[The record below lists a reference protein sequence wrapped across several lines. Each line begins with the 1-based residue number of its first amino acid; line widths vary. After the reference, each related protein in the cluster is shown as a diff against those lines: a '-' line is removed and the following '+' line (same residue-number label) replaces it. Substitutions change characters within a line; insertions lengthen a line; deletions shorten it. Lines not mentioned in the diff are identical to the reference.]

1 MSTKAS
7 APPLVV
13 RTGAGER
20 SLAAGRA
27 YLVGR
32 DPQADIV
39 VADPRVSWHHAEL
52 RAQNGR
58 WALVD
63 LGSTNGSYADGR
75 RADLIE
81 IDGTRQVRLGDPED
95 GTPLDYVLPGDT
107 GADVTLLD
115 HTGRPARRIGRV
127 PDNDIVV
134 PHVSV
139 SRHHAELRATP
150 GGYRVVD
157 LGSHNG
163 TFVNEQRVTEAA
175 LAEGDTVGFGDTTF
189 RLAGGELLQIASPA
203 EAQMPPAPDPM
214 AETGIGPGGFGG
226 AGSPPKSGGVPGG
239 VAPPEA
245 STEPVEIPYAVRWLV
260 PRGERFANFDIL
272 NDNDTQLDYYR
283 RFGHI
288 YAVGIPTKKWRLV
301 VVSDP
306 DLLDEVAGDEERFG
320 KRVEEINFFAQLAN
334 SRGGGLSVIGDGA
347 HYEQVR
353 RVMLPWYSP
362 AHQRTQ
368 LDRMKDQARKLVTA
382 WAALPHDEPLDARA
396 WMERYTLEV
405 SGRGACAYDF
415 GLLGAD
421 SGADSGPATGARTRS
436 RRPSRRAPRRAS
448 CGWPTRAP
456 TSPCSPGVPGGPG
469 ARSTAGTTKS
479 SSRRRTRWSAPGC
492 TPARSGRRP
501 TCSAGW

>member
-1 MSTKAS
+1 MSTEAS
-7 APPLVV
+7 APSLVV
-13 RTGAGER
+13 RTGDGER
-20 SLAAGRA
+20 NLAAGRA

-39 VADPRVSWHHAEL
+39 VADVRVSWHHAEL
-52 RAQNGR
+52 RPARGR
-58 WALVD
+58 WALAD
-63 LGSTNGSYADGR
+63 LASLNGSYADGR

-81 IDGTRQVRLGDPED
+81 IDGQREIRLGDPED
-95 GTPLDYVLPGDT
+95 GP
-107 GADVTLLD
+107 LLD
-115 HTGRPARRIGRV
+115 CAVLDTTGPATTGRDTTGRDTTGRDSTGPETTGLGTTGSQTRRIGRV

-139 SRHHAELRATP
+139 SRHHAELRTTA
-150 GGYRVVD
+150 GGYRIVD

-163 TFVNEQRVTEAA
+163 TFVNEQRVTAAA

-189 RLAGGELLQIASPA
+189 RLVGSELRELAAPAGVQMAPA
-203 EAQMPPAPDPM
+203 ADHM
-214 AETGIGPGGFGG
+214 AETGIGAAAG
-226 AGSPPKSGGVPGG
+226 AGPNPAAAGDDAGGG
-239 VAPPEA
+239 E
-245 STEPVEIPYAVRWLV
+245 TLEIPYAVRWLV

-306 DLLDEVAGDEERFG
+306 ELLDEVAGDEQRFG
-320 KRVEEINFFAQLAN
+320 KQVEEINFFAQLAN
-334 SRGGGLSVIGDGA
+334 SRGGGLSVIGDGE
-347 HYEQVR
+347 HYERIR

-368 LDRMKDQARKLVTA
+368 LDRMKDQARKLVAA
-382 WAALPHDEPLDARA
+382 WSALPDDEPLDARA

-415 GLLGAD
+415 GLLDTPG
-421 SGADSGPATGARTRS
+421 GGPA
-436 RRPSRRAPRRAS
+436 
-448 CGWPTRAP
+448 
-456 TSPCSPGVPGGPG
+456 GGPG
-469 ARSTAGTTKS
+469 DGPRRPHPFAAAVPASTKESILRVADPRRMLSLVLAGTAAANGCGRRGPS
-479 SSRRRTRWSAPGC
+479 PGPSSRPKS
-492 TPARSGRRP
+492 
-501 TCSAGW
+501 

>member
-75 RADLIE
+75 REDLIE
-81 IDGTRQVRLGDPED
+81 IDGIRQVRFGDPED
-95 GTPLDYVLPGDT
+95 GTPLDCVLPDYAGT
-107 GADVTLLD
+107 DVTPLG
-115 HTGRPARRIGRV
+115 HTGRPMRRIGRV
-127 PDNDIVV
+127 PGNDIVV
-134 PHVSV
+134 PHFSV

-150 GGYRVVD
+150 GGYRIVD

-163 TFVNEQRVTEAA
+163 TFVNEQRVADAA
-175 LAEGDTVGFGDTTF
+175 LAEGDSVGFGDTTF

-203 EAQMPPAPDPM
+203 EAQMPPAPDPV
-214 AETGIGPGGFGG
+214 AATELGAAAGAGPEPADSGGG
-226 AGSPPKSGGVPGG
+226 AGGGTGG
-239 VAPPEA
+239 WAGRG
-245 STEPVEIPYAVRWLV
+245 EPLEIPYAVRWLV

-288 YAVGIPTKKWRLV
+288 YAVGIPARKWRLV

-306 DLLDEVAGDEERFG
+306 ELLD
-320 KRVEEINFFAQLAN
+320 
-334 SRGGGLSVIGDGA
+334 
-347 HYEQVR
+347 
-353 RVMLPWYSP
+353 
-362 AHQRTQ
+362 
-368 LDRMKDQARKLVTA
+368 
-382 WAALPHDEPLDARA
+382 
-396 WMERYTLEV
+396 
-405 SGRGACAYDF
+405 
-415 GLLGAD
+415 
-421 SGADSGPATGARTRS
+421 
-436 RRPSRRAPRRAS
+436 
-448 CGWPTRAP
+448 
-456 TSPCSPGVPGGPG
+456 
-469 ARSTAGTTKS
+469 
-479 SSRRRTRWSAPGC
+479 
-492 TPARSGRRP
+492 
-501 TCSAGW
+501 

>member
-1 MSTKAS
+1 M
-7 APPLVV
+7 
-13 RTGAGER
+13 
-20 SLAAGRA
+20 
-27 YLVGR
+27 
-32 DPQADIV
+32 
-39 VADPRVSWHHAEL
+39 
-52 RAQNGR
+52 
-58 WALVD
+58 
-63 LGSTNGSYADGR
+63 
-75 RADLIE
+75 
-81 IDGTRQVRLGDPED
+81 
-95 GTPLDYVLPGDT
+95 
-107 GADVTLLD
+107 
-115 HTGRPARRIGRV
+115 

-134 PHVSV
+134 PHLSV
-139 SRHHAELRATP
+139 SRHHAELRTTP
-150 GGYRVVD
+150 GGYRIVD

-214 AETGIGPGGFGG
+214 AETGIGAARGAWGGGQPRPRAGG
-226 AGSPPKSGGVPGG
+226 WVPGDG
-239 VAPPEA
+239 GRRPPEA
-245 STEPVEIPYAVRWLV
+245 STEPAEIPYAVRWLV

-368 LDRMKDQARKLVTA
+368 LDRMKDQARKLVAA
-382 WAALPHDEPLDARA
+382 WAALPDDEPLDARA

-415 GLLGAD
+415 GLL
-421 SGADSGPATGARTRS
+421 
-436 RRPSRRAPRRAS
+436 
-448 CGWPTRAP
+448 
-456 TSPCSPGVPGGPG
+456 VPIRG
-469 ARSTAGTTKS
+469 
-479 SSRRRTRWSAPGC
+479 
-492 TPARSGRRP
+492 
-501 TCSAGW
+501 